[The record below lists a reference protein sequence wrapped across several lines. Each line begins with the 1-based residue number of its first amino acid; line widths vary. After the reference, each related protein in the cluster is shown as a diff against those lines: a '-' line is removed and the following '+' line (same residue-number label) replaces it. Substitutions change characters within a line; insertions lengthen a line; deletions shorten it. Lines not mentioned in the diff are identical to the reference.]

1 MKRSFYYAEIDM
13 TVDVVDGQ
21 DDLLSTFSTY
31 DVQALSL
38 LLHSAITDFLL
49 VRTLLTVDAA
59 EYVKRLDEMSKI
71 DKDKDKGG

>member
-1 MKRSFYYAEIDM
+1 MKRSFYYAELDM

-21 DDLLSTFSTY
+21 DDLLSTFSVY

-49 VRTLLTVDAA
+49 LRTLFSADAA
-59 EYVKRLDEMSKI
+59 EFAKRLDQASP
-71 DKDKDKGG
+71 KDTDTVGGG